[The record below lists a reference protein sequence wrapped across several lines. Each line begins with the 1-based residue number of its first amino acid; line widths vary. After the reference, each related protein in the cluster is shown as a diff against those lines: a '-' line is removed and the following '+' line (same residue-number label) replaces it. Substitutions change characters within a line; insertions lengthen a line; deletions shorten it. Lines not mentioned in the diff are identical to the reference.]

1 MGLETA
7 TYINTLDS
15 AQPAATDPVGQG
27 DDHIR
32 LIKSVL
38 KATFPN
44 ITGPVT
50 ATQSQL
56 NAPFPI
62 GAIVL
67 WYGSVETIPSGWA
80 LCNGQTLTRTDG
92 GGSIVA
98 PNLVDKFIKGT
109 GTTASVGTTGGAA
122 SATTAAAGAATVAF
136 TTSVAGVHNHA
147 GVTGG
152 FYLDVAHL
160 PPHTHVSAGTRGGG
174 SVITV
179 NGNFLGNSNN
189 YWLEAAGNPS
199 DGPVFTSST
208 GSGLPHGH
216 AIGYDG
222 SHAHSGSVTL
232 ANHTHTVS
240 TEPPHAMFAFIMKY

>member
-32 LIKSVL
+32 LIKGVL

-50 ATQSQL
+50 ATQNQL

-67 WYGSVETIPSGWA
+67 WYGTIETIPSGWA
-80 LCNGQTLTRTDG
+80 LCNGQTVTRTDG
-92 GGSIVA
+92 GGSLVT
-98 PNLVDKFIKGT
+98 PNMVDKFVKGT

-122 SATTAAAGAATVAF
+122 TATTAAAGAATVAF
-136 TTSVAGVHNHA
+136 TTSVAGSHRHG
-147 GVTGG
+147 GVTSGT
-152 FYLDVAHL
+152 YLTESHL
-160 PPHTHVSAGTRGGG
+160 PAHTHVSAGTRGGG
-174 SVITV
+174 SVITQ
-179 NGNFLGNSNN
+179 NGNFFGSSNN
-189 YWLEAAGNPS
+189 YILEAGGNPS
-199 DGPVFTSST
+199 SGAIYTSST
-208 GSGLPHGH
+208 GGGAAHNHEIPLESGH
-216 AIGYDG
+216 
-222 SHAHSGSVTL
+222 SHSGTVTL
-232 ANHTHTVS
+232 SNHTHTVS
-240 TEPPHAMFAFIMKY
+240 TEPSHVMFAYIIKY